1 MSQDLAQPAPL
12 STSRDA
18 ARRGAPVG
26 TLAAY
31 LCIGTWLTMVSTSYG
46 IALLAGARPKYMSL
60 GQMVKVVLLV
70 GPAWIVATRFG
81 TAGVA
86 LVVSL
91 PELGLIAASMV
102 GCRASRWCPW
112 DGIWA

>member
-1 MSQDLAQPAPL
+1 
-12 STSRDA
+12 
-18 ARRGAPVG
+18 
-26 TLAAY
+26 
-31 LCIGTWLTMVSTSYG
+31 
-46 IALLAGARPKYMSL
+46 
-60 GQMVKVVLLV
+60 MVKVVLLV

-91 PELGLIAASMV
+91 PELGLIAVSMV